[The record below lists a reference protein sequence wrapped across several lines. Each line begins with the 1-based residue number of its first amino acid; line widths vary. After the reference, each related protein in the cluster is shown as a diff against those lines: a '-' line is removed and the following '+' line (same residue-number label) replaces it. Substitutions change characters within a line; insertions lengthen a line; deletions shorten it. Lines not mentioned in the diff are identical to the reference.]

1 MARPGPDAFHSGC
14 RFRSENRPK
23 RAGAQD
29 LSHWIKPPG
38 PVGPHLR
45 IGLLGGSFNP
55 AHEGHRYVSE
65 VARKA
70 LGLNAVWW
78 LVTPGNPL
86 KRASELADLITRGA
100 LAREVAGPHITVTGI
115 EGELGTRYTID
126 TLRALKRRFPA
137 ACFVWLMGSDN
148 LAGFGRWKD
157 WAAIARLVPIAV
169 VRRPGSPLA
178 TLPSPLIRRFGQ
190 ARRLGPP
197 PSILMLD
204 GRRNRQSSTAVRM
217 VLEPRLTL

>member
-1 MARPGPDAFHSGC
+1 M
-14 RFRSENRPK
+14 
-23 RAGAQD
+23 
-29 LSHWIKPPG
+29 
-38 PVGPHLR
+38 R

-55 AHEGHRYVSE
+55 AHEGHRHVSE

-70 LGLNAVWW
+70 LGLHAVWW

-86 KRASELADLITRGA
+86 KRSSELADLITRTA
-100 LAREVAGPHITVTGI
+100 LARQVAGARITVTDI
-115 EGELGTRYTID
+115 EGALGTRYTID

-137 ACFVWLMGSDN
+137 TRFVWLMGSDN

-178 TLPSPLIRRFGQ
+178 TLASPLIRRFGQ

-197 PSILMLD
+197 PSVQILD
-204 GRRNRQSSTAVRM
+204 GRRNRQSSTAIRM